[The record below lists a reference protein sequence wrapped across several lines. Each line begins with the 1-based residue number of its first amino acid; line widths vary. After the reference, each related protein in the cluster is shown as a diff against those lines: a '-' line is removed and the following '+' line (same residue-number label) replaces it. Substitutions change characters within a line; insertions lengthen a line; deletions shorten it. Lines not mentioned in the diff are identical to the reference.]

1 MAASQSS
8 LNDVS
13 TSTNGSENAKRP
25 GSLQITPSEL
35 NRPANLQRIAQRKA
49 QIKTY
54 PTRKKLEKLG
64 VYSSCKVMF
73 RMKERRRK
81 KLDLFFLVNVK
92 FGATTEYPSIIVFLK
107 RHPWKNEAYL
117 FICKLVNGYS
127 EV

>member
-8 LNDVS
+8 LNDLS

-73 RMKERRRK
+73 RIKERRRK
-81 KLDLFFLVNVK
+81 KLHLFFLVNVK
-92 FGATTEYPSIIVFLK
+92 FSFSQTTSCALTIFSFVYTVGTGSNDFRVQVHSF
-107 RHPWKNEAYL
+107 A
-117 FICKLVNGYS
+117 
-127 EV
+127 